1 VQYRLCDHLIA
12 CDAVSPGGVAQHGHP
27 SSDLPVAKLR
37 PIRNCDKPSSVDWRR
52 VRPPRNSGSLKA
64 MGLIAETV
72 TMPRRVLR
80 EQAEARA
87 MTSTIVTS
95 DTTH

>member
-1 VQYRLCDHLIA
+1 
-12 CDAVSPGGVAQHGHP
+12 
-27 SSDLPVAKLR
+27 
-37 PIRNCDKPSSVDWRR
+37 
-52 VRPPRNSGSLKA
+52 